1 MKGTV
6 KWFSKEKGYGF
17 IAGDDG
23 QDYFVHH
30 TGIAG
35 KGFKTL
41 TEGQSVTFD
50 TQADA
55 KGDKAVNV
63 EKH

>member
-1 MKGTV
+1 MNGTV

-23 QDYFVHH
+23 RDYFVHH

-41 TEGQSVTFD
+41 AENEEVTFD
-50 TQADA
+50 TCADA

-63 EKH
+63 KKN